1 MDNKTT
7 LSIKFKD
14 KEILNTGD
22 ITLTKIRLLIINE
35 FAFNIIIYIWYG
47 LYKFGIITGANPFFA
62 LVLSLIQNI
71 ILFIYLLINGLS
83 YADMLKYTIVLLIF
97 KIFPIYS
104 MRNDMNISFFDVY
117 VFIYLYLMYIFL
129 LLVIF
134 NIFLKKNFNILN
146 IFKKDIT
153 NDKYDKNITSNAY
166 DTIYND
172 MILRII

>member
-1 MDNKTT
+1 
-7 LSIKFKD
+7 
-14 KEILNTGD
+14 
-22 ITLTKIRLLIINE
+22 
-35 FAFNIIIYIWYG
+35 
-47 LYKFGIITGANPFFA
+47 
-62 LVLSLIQNI
+62 
-71 ILFIYLLINGLS
+71 
-83 YADMLKYTIVLLIF
+83 
-97 KIFPIYS
+97 